1 MSAIARFDRK
11 RSYGFTI
18 VELLVVIV
26 VIGILASITF
36 VSFNG
41 IQDRARSVQSQS
53 LAKDV
58 LKKAEIFYILNNR
71 YPTITEMSATT
82 TSSESRLPAGVTLY
96 TYNDAYTNRLTAD
109 WTKAA
114 AYCLSPSGGIEVTWW
129 DYTRTGDYRFSND
142 VGKSYR
148 AGDISGGCA

>member
-1 MSAIARFDRK
+1 MSVISSNYNRK
-11 RSYGFTI
+11 TSGFTI

-41 IQDRARSVQSQS
+41 VQARAKSVQSQS

-58 LKKAEIFYILNNR
+58 AKKAEIFYILNNR
-71 YPTITEMSATT
+71 YPTIVEFSAAS

-96 TYNDAYTNRLTAD
+96 NYGDAYTNRLTTD
-109 WTKAA
+109 WTKAV
-114 AYCLSPSGGIEVTWW
+114 AYCISPTGGIEVTWW
-129 DYTRTGDYRFSND
+129 DHTRTGDYRFSND
-142 VGKSYR
+142 VGKSYS
-148 AGDISGGCA
+148 AGNISGGCA